1 VDVGAHSVAPSA
13 HATRAGAYGEV
24 DVVDD
29 GTHAAGGVAAAEWL
43 SATLGGDYVNH
54 GSKLVYARTPPWR
67 ETS

>member
-1 VDVGAHSVAPSA
+1 MHTASHHLRMLLVQVPM
-13 HATRAGAYGEV
+13 EI
-24 DVVDD
+24 VVDD